1 MTQLQLLR
9 LHIDVSII
17 REQYGDYKITPG
29 GVLQISSDRDYQRAL
44 LGLKFSMPGFFWVG
58 KFGRIFFWV
67 T

>member
-29 GVLQISSDRDYQRAL
+29 GYSRFQVTEIIK
-44 LGLKFSMPGFFWVG
+44 GLFWV
-58 KFGRIFFWV
+58 
-67 T
+67 